1 MRAKLSIA
9 LSALAAMVW
18 AVPNAG
24 AAHFVLQSPWLIVRI
39 PDTFDPRRRLI
50 EFVTSANN

>member
-1 MRAKLSIA
+1 MRAKGLIA

-24 AAHFVLQSPWLIVRI
+24 AAPLVLKRGARIVSSNAA
-39 PDTFDPRRRLI
+39 F
-50 EFVTSANN
+50 N